1 MAPLSLPEL
10 AHGEGLALVGL
21 LKRVIEADKRLALR
35 ESAMLQQLADAMGR
49 HSFNQMVDEARARF
63 PSLDALKAHVAT
75 IERPEAR
82 ALIYRTAREMADVDG
97 DRAFEED
104 ALLGWLARLWAI
116 EA

>member
-1 MAPLSLPEL
+1 MEPLSLAEL
-10 AHGEGLALVGL
+10 AHEEGLALVGL
-21 LKRVIEADKRLALR
+21 LKRVIEADK
-35 ESAMLQQLADAMGR
+35 QLADAMGR